1 MDKTPSGR
9 GLALSGGGYRATL
22 FHIGSL
28 WRLNELGWLKTFDD
42 ITSVSGGSIT
52 AAWLAVN
59 WDGLAF
65 DSNGIATRF
74 EPLVVKPLREF
85 CSRGIDIKAGLFGVI
100 NPFSSSA
107 KQLIKSYDSGLFNGR
122 TLQDLPDSDIDGVPR
137 FTLYATNLQTGVS
150 VRLARDY
157 MADYTLGKIDRPQ
170 IPLAVATAA
179 SSAFPPVFCPVEL
192 ETDLSSWTIFPN
204 ARLSDRDDLRRR
216 MLLGDGGIYDNMGLQ
231 RVLNRRQTILISDA
245 GAPIDVEKSIGF
257 DYLRRTLRVLDII
270 TEQTRALRKAPFIN
284 ELQQGVRQGTYWGI
298 STIIQE
304 YANETVAPL
313 MSDSQETAALAHVRT
328 RLNAFADE
336 EQKALINW
344 GYALTDA
351 AMRRYVLEDAQ
362 PGRLP
367 Y

>member
-1 MDKTPSGR
+1 MNTTPSGR

-22 FHIGSL
+22 FHLGAL

-59 WDGLAF
+59 WDELAF
-65 DSNGIATRF
+65 DADGVATAF
-74 EPLVVKPLREF
+74 EPIVVKPLREF
-85 CSRGIDIKAGLFGVI
+85 CSRGIDIKAGLAGLL
-100 NPFSSSA
+100 NPFSSGA
-107 KQLIKSYDSGLFNGR
+107 KQLIKAYDSRLFNGR
-122 TLQDLPDSDIDGVPR
+122 TLQDLPDPGIDGVPR

-150 VRLARDY
+150 VRMARDY
-157 MADYTLGKIDRPQ
+157 MADYTLGKIDLPQ
-170 IPLAVATAA
+170 IPLALATAA
-179 SSAFPPVFCPVEL
+179 SSAFPPVFCPVKL
-192 ETDLSSWTIFPN
+192 ETDPGSWTIFPD
-204 ARLSDRDDLRRR
+204 AELSGRDDLRRQ

-231 RVLNRRQTILISDA
+231 RLINRRQTILISDA
-245 GAPIDVEKSIGF
+245 GAPIDVADSIGF
-257 DYLRRTLRVLDII
+257 DYLRRTLRVLDIL
-270 TEQTRALRKAPFIN
+270 TEQTRALRKAPFVR

-298 STIIQE
+298 STKIGD
-304 YANETVAPL
+304 YASDTVTPIVQ
-313 MSDSQETAALAHVRT
+313 DSQATADLASVRT
-328 RLNAFADE
+328 RLDAFADA

-351 AMRRYVLEDAQ
+351 AMRRYVQENAQ